1 MIKKIFN
8 HSLFKNASSL
18 GFIKLL
24 DIVFPLITIPYLTRT
39 LDITSFGLLVI
50 SIAIYSMAN
59 IITDFG
65 FGLSSPY
72 YISLNNHKKELINKY
87 LCSVFVL
94 KSILLSIS
102 IFSLFLYFLFFN
114 TINISFDNIL
124 FIILVMVSL
133 SFQCQWFFIGIE
145 KIKNITIYVSAS
157 KFSYF
162 IMLFIFIN
170 IYNSINSVLLAT
182 AISNFIATYFYIKNI
197 KKEKYTIGKLNK
209 KYTLVILKQNY
220 GFFLSRISVSLSTT
234 LNGFLIGAYLG
245 VNFSALYGA
254 AERLYNAGMGLM
266 SPITGAI
273 YPYMARTKNARL
285 LFIITL
291 SLTIPAI
298 CICFIVYKYS
308 YIIIP
313 FIFGKQYFD
322 AHLIFNYFLI
332 LVPIN
337 IISIL
342 YGYSAFS
349 IINKPFIANY
359 TVIFSSVIYIV
370 AIFILIVL
378 NLLTIK
384 NVLYSIIFID
394 TITLLLRISIFLY
407 FYKRL
412 ADVK

>member
-1 MIKKIFN
+1 MMKKIFN

-24 DIVFPLITIPYLTRT
+24 DIIFPLITIPYLTRT
-39 LDITSFGLLVI
+39 LDINSFGLLVI
-50 SIAIYSMAN
+50 SIAIYNIAN

-72 YISLNNHKKELINKY
+72 YISLNKQKKELINRY
-87 LCSVFVL
+87 LSSVLTL
-94 KSILLSIS
+94 KSILLLIS
-102 IFSLFLYFLFFN
+102 TSFLYIYFLFFN
-114 TINISFDNIL
+114 TINISFYNIL

-133 SFQCQWFFIGIE
+133 SFQCQWFFVGIE
-145 KIKNITIYVSAS
+145 KIKNITIYVSIS
-157 KFSYF
+157 KLSYF
-162 IMLFIFIN
+162 IMLFIFIT
-170 IYNSINSVLLAT
+170 IYKSINSVLLAT
-182 AISNFIATYFYIKNI
+182 ATSNFLATYFYIKNI
-197 KKEKYTIGKLNK
+197 KKEEYTIGKLNK
-209 KYTLVILKQNY
+209 KYTLIILKQNF

-234 LNGFLIGAYLG
+234 LNGFLIGIYLG
-245 VNFSALYGA
+245 VNSSALYGA
-254 AERLYNAGMGLM
+254 AERLYNAGIGLM

-285 LFIITL
+285 LFIIAL

-298 CICFIVYKYS
+298 AICVIVYKYS

-313 FIFGKQYFD
+313 FIFGSKYYE
-322 AHLIFNYFLI
+322 AHSIFNYFLI

-337 IISIL
+337 IVSIL

-359 TVIFSSVIYIV
+359 TVIFSSIVYIL
-370 AIFILIVL
+370 AIFILIIC
-378 NLLTIK
+378 NLLTVTNI
-384 NVLYSIIFID
+384 LYSIIFID

-412 ADVK
+412 VNVK